1 MGFKC
6 NVKTAIAVMS
16 STAVNIDPNAEFD
29 GICTDSRKLQAGQ
42 LFVALVGE
50 NFDGHEFVA
59 QAIAQGAVAAVVQ
72 SDRFSNESDLPLLI
86 VPDTIAAYQAI
97 ALWWRLQ
104 CNLPVVAVTGSAG
117 KTTTKELIAAL
128 LSYYTDPGKSVH
140 KSAANYNNDIG
151 VAQTLLGIDP
161 NHHSFV
167 VVEMGMRGPG
177 EIARLARVAQP
188 TVSVITNIGTA
199 HIGRLGS
206 QAAIAAA
213 KCELL
218 ELTPPDGIAVLNGED
233 RLLLQTASG
242 VWHGNIV
249 TYGLCD
255 RTHSMG
261 SSDFDGR
268 INSKIVGELKGD
280 TLRVREMTWQMPLT
294 GRHNALN
301 FLASLGV
308 LQSLGLD
315 WQIAHQSAA
324 QGIKNFSLPSGRA
337 QVHHLKDDVLI
348 LDETYNASPEATIA
362 ALNLLASTPGRRRW
376 AILGTMKELG
386 AMSNLLHTKIGETVA
401 GLGID
406 RLLVLFDGEADAI
419 LLGAGDRLSLGK
431 GCTSHAEIVA
441 TLLRLVEPGDRL
453 LFKASRS
460 VGMDLAVQEF
470 NQAWQL
476 SRP

>member
-1 MGFKC
+1 
-6 NVKTAIAVMS
+6 MS
-16 STAVNIDPNAEFD
+16 AAAVNIDPNAEFNY
-29 GICTDSRKLQAGQ
+29 ICTDSRKLQAGQ

-59 QAIAQGAVAAVVQ
+59 QAIAQGAIAAVVQ
-72 SDRFSNESDLPLLI
+72 GDRFSNESDLPLLI
-86 VPDTIAAYQAI
+86 VPDPISAYQAI

-151 VAQTLLGIDP
+151 VAQTLLAIDLSQ
-161 NHHSFV
+161 HSFV

-177 EIARLARVAQP
+177 EITRLARTAQP

-218 ELTPPDGIAVLNGED
+218 EHTPADGIAVLNGED
-233 RLLLQTASG
+233 RLLLETASR
-242 VWHGNIV
+242 VWHGKTV
-249 TYGLCD
+249 TYGID
-255 RTHSMG
+255 SPN
-261 SSDFDGR
+261 SSVKG
-268 INSKIVGELKGD
+268 KLEGEV
-280 TLRVREMTWQMPLT
+280 LRVREMTWQMPLT

-301 FLASLGV
+301 FLAALGV
-308 LQSLGLD
+308 LQALGLD
-315 WQIAHQSAA
+315 WQLAHQSAA
-324 QGIKNFSLPSGRA
+324 HGIANFSLPSGRA
-337 QVHHLKDDVLI
+337 QVHHLTDDVLI

-362 ALNLLASTPGRRRW
+362 ALNLLNSTPGGRRW

-386 AMSNLLHTKIGETVA
+386 GMSHSLHTKIGETVA
-401 GLGID
+401 NLGID
-406 RLLVLFDGEADAI
+406 RLLVLLDGEADAI
-419 LLGAGDRLSLGK
+419 LLGAGDKLAQGG
-431 GCTSHAEIVA
+431 GCASQAEIVA
-441 TLLRLVEPGDRL
+441 TLLKQVEPGDRL

-470 NQAWQL
+470 QQAWQANN
-476 SRP
+476 SSS